1 MAKGRMVSVKAGQDP
16 DLNSMSVEAELVFL
30 LTVPHLDRDGL
41 IMGDPIPLWACVAP
55 RRVEL
60 MDKMPRIIGE
70 WIERGLVIRYEWKD
84 GAILFFPGFRKHNQN
99 LPYERE
105 PVSDFPPP
113 PGYTRDAKG
122 RGLIPENPDLAGHL
136 ASNFDARSNYHL
148 ALMEAS
154 QPVQKH
160 PSRKDGLRPASDREK
175 IGKSSRSIPEEIG
188 TEHQDQDQQQAE
200 VEVESNNNS
209 GALRDFARQE
219 AEFVDGFVGV
229 DVVFQKLSDDE
240 ILCLAG
246 WLWLYNGLHERDPY
260 AQNDFA
266 RYYKRSP
273 FDGIDNPVGYML
285 RQARAGISPPLSAR
299 HKQDFAQD
307 LQVAAQP
314 KIDNLARDELAG
326 GT

>member
-41 IMGDPIPLWACVAP
+41 ITGDPIPLWACVAP

-70 WIERGLVIRYEWKD
+70 WIERGLVVRYEWKD

-113 PGYTRDAKG
+113 PGYYRDAKG

-148 ALMEAS
+148 ALREAS
-154 QPVQKH
+154 QPLQKQ
-160 PSRKDGLRPASDREK
+160 PSRKHPEK
-175 IGKSSRSIPEEIG
+175 IGKSSGRVPEEIG
-188 TEHQDQDQQQAE
+188 TEHQDQDQHQAE
-200 VEVESNNNS
+200 VEGECNNNMR
-209 GALRDFARQE
+209 AFARAE
-219 AEFVDGFVGV
+219 AELVDGFVGV

-260 AQNDFA
+260 AQHDFA
-266 RYYKRSP
+266 RCYKRNP
-273 FDGIDNPVGYML
+273 FEGIDNPVGYML
-285 RQARAGISPPLSAR
+285 RQATKGISPPLAAR
-299 HKQDFAQD
+299 HKQDFA
-307 LQVAAQP
+307 AALHDP
-314 KIDNLARDELAG
+314 GFSAIGAENPGKHDPLGEG
-326 GT
+326 G